1 MFGLSQFSKQL
12 SQVERV
18 DGDGRGLYLMKNAMD
33 SVSFQR
39 GGAEVH
45 MRKAGRK
52 QETPAWRAPN
62 GASGPLLSRPSPG
75 VRVVELYERP

>member
-1 MFGLSQFSKQL
+1 
-12 SQVERV
+12 
-18 DGDGRGLYLMKNAMD
+18 LMKNAMD

-62 GASGPLLSRPSPG
+62 GASGPLVSRPSRGSVLSSYMSGHEPRSCHEL
-75 VRVVELYERP
+75 RVVRQRQ